1 MIRWSRQTGRRKYL
15 LPYCVWPWP
24 RASAADGLDGELQPL
39 VGYGAAT
46 GDVAGSSAK
55 AAGTV
60 AIAEGALWQVDRGG
74 PFHGPNTRTSS
85 GITPIAAAIHS
96 VAALFCAAD
105 DSGQI
110 TVYSVSQTRFWLRK
124 AKLDH
129 SATRVVSAVDEPL
142 VASADGRMNCVWDAA
157 YALELAQ

>member
-1 MIRWSRQTGRRKYL
+1 MAASRRMRRGDWRCRWIIGQVS
-15 LPYCVWPWP
+15 
-24 RASAADGLDGELQPL
+24 
-39 VGYGAAT
+39 GYGRDRRRCAL
-46 GDVAGSSAK
+46 AGRS
-55 AAGTV
+55 
-60 AIAEGALWQVDRGG
+60 GG

-142 VASADGRMNCVWDAA
+142 VASADGRMIFAWDAA

>member
-1 MIRWSRQTGRRKYL
+1 MSLDHRPRQRVRSRSPKVRFGR
-15 LPYCVWPWP
+15 
-24 RASAADGLDGELQPL
+24 SIG
-39 VGYGAAT
+39 
-46 GDVAGSSAK
+46 
-55 AAGTV
+55 
-60 AIAEGALWQVDRGG
+60 GG

-142 VASADGRMNCVWDAA
+142 VASADGRMICVWDAA